1 MAGGE
6 SKSVVVDTSADS
18 KVADENAKTLKRAL
32 PQVWLHRIKVL
43 FILSRHILRLID
55 FLSQVPGITEKQPAN
70 SNVKQLANSNVKQ
83 PANSNV
89 ESLARRSVWLTFL
102 ILIPVFQGGS
112 GGGKE
117 AGRSPGEQAGVHR
130 PAGFQ
135 RLA

>member
-1 MAGGE
+1 MAGDE
-6 SKSVVVDTSADS
+6 SKSVVVDTNADS

-55 FLSQVPGITEKQPAN
+55 FPSQVPGITEKQP
-70 SNVKQLANSNVKQ
+70 ANSNVKQ

>member
-6 SKSVVVDTSADS
+6 SKSVVVDTNADS
-18 KVADENAKTLKRAL
+18 KVADKNAKTLKGAL

-70 SNVKQLANSNVKQ
+70 SNVKQ

-102 ILIPVFQGGS
+102 ILIPVFQGDS

>member
-1 MAGGE
+1 MAGDE
-6 SKSVVVDTSADS
+6 SKSVVVDTNADS

-55 FLSQVPGITEKQPAN
+55 FLSQVPGITEKHP
-70 SNVKQLANSNVKQ
+70 ANSNVKQ

>member
-1 MAGGE
+1 MAGDE
-6 SKSVVVDTSADS
+6 SKSVVVDTNADS
-18 KVADENAKTLKRAL
+18 KVADENAKTLKGAL

-55 FLSQVPGITEKQPAN
+55 FLSQVPGITEKQP
-70 SNVKQLANSNVKQ
+70 ANSNVKQ

>member
-1 MAGGE
+1 MADGE
-6 SKSVVVDTSADS
+6 SKSVVVDTNADS
-18 KVADENAKTLKRAL
+18 KVADKNAKTLKGAL

-70 SNVKQLANSNVKQ
+70 SNVKQL
-83 PANSNV
+83 ANSNV

>member
-1 MAGGE
+1 MADGE
-6 SKSVVVDTSADS
+6 SKSVVVDTNADS
-18 KVADENAKTLKRAL
+18 KVADENAKTLKGAL

-55 FLSQVPGITEKQPAN
+55 FLSQVPGITEKQP
-70 SNVKQLANSNVKQ
+70 ANSNVKQ

>member
-1 MAGGE
+1 MADKE
-6 SKSVVVDTSADS
+6 PKSVVDTNADS

-43 FILSRHILRLID
+43 FILNLHILRLID
-55 FLSQVPGITEKQPAN
+55 FLSQVPGITKKQP
-70 SNVKQLANSNVKQ
+70 ANSNVKQ

-117 AGRSPGEQAGVHR
+117 AGRSPGEQTCLHR
-130 PAGFQ
+130 PAGVQ
-135 RLA
+135 GLA

>member
-1 MAGGE
+1 MAGDE
-6 SKSVVVDTSADS
+6 SKSVVVDTNADS

-70 SNVKQLANSNVKQ
+70 SNV
-83 PANSNV
+83 

>member
-6 SKSVVVDTSADS
+6 SKSVVVDTNADS
-18 KVADENAKTLKRAL
+18 KVADENAKTLKGAL

-55 FLSQVPGITEKQPAN
+55 FLSQVPGITEKQP
-70 SNVKQLANSNVKQ
+70 ANSNVKQ

>member
-1 MAGGE
+1 MAGDE
-6 SKSVVVDTSADS
+6 SKSVVVDTNADS

-55 FLSQVPGITEKQPAN
+55 FLSQVPGITEKQP
-70 SNVKQLANSNVKQ
+70 ANSNVKQ